1 MKFADF
7 IIQGQKIMS
16 IILDKPEQI
25 NLYRLKVLLIGL
37 ETEIKFK
44 GMQLTRGRT
53 CYARIKSE
61 FGFKGNKKKVYDQ
74 FKIWIDNHQRLL
86 KFDEIEIN

>member
-1 MKFADF
+1 
-7 IIQGQKIMS
+7 MS

-61 FGFKGNKKKVYDQ
+61 FGFKGNKQKVYEQ